1 VLKKYVVDGHSSWS
15 KLLNEVKLLKRLE
28 HPNVAFV
35 VGAFLEN
42 DGADQYGFIQMPYY
56 ARGTLE
62 GLCVRDGSSPRA
74 LDEYQL
80 QALMHELLR
89 GVEHI
94 HRSDVVHCDLKPAN
108 IFLSDGPDGSLQ
120 PKIGDFDVSKD
131 NTERTLW
138 AGTTA
143 TRSTVAGTV
152 DYMAPELFKG
162 QRATPAS
169 DIFSFALMLFELHFP
184 RASRPSGLSLSS
196 GRQQLSLPSHSNPAL
211 IDLLGRMLSV
221 DPARRPTATQA
232 LSHAYFTSSL
242 LVKQEELSRQ
252 MADLRQQQMTAQE
265 SQRQLEVERFRLE
278 GEVSLQKARLQQE
291 SNRLQKQEQDLQ
303 GEIAREHK
311 LLQELGR
318 AAVMNEQQQAAMQA
332 REEELAV
339 QRARLAAQEQ
349 DAKKQAEK
357 TQKELEA
364 LRQREH
370 ELDKKKSG
378 LEKEKQKLLKCK
390 VMTSPPPYWDTRSLR
405 LDQPCRLVETADLLK
420 EVQAVITS
428 TCISR
433 HIGIG
438 RDSHGLKHTGFKVVR
453 VQRIENPL
461 LWSKYQI
468 EREGVRANLPPGGP
482 SSATQLDCYSA
493 ALWKAFQIQID
504 VNEALLWH
512 GTKPDLW
519 DPISRQGLD
528 ERLAS
533 NGMFGHGI
541 YFAENSSK
549 SDEYIVPDHN
559 GNCYIFFVRVCL
571 GEVHSTLAATSG
583 MKRPPPR
590 SDKPSAL
597 FDSVRAECQEH
608 AKYGKPAAQ
617 LQRYRE
623 LIVFDRKLTYPELL
637 VTFKRV
643 K

>member
-1 VLKKYVVDGHSSWS
+1 M
-15 KLLNEVKLLKRLE
+15 R
-28 HPNVAFV
+28 
-35 VGAFLEN
+35 
-42 DGADQYGFIQMPYY
+42 
-56 ARGTLE
+56 
-62 GLCVRDGSSPRA
+62 
-74 LDEYQL
+74 
-80 QALMHELLR
+80 ELLR

-169 DIFSFALMLFELHFP
+169 DIFSFALMLFEVHFP

-303 GEIAREHK
+303 GEIAREQK

-318 AAVMNEQQQAAMQA
+318 PAVMNEQQQAAMQA

-349 DAKKQAEK
+349 DAKKQEDEITREQKRLKELGRAATIKEQQQHAALQHREKELAAQRACLTAQEQDAKKQAEK

-370 ELDKKKSG
+370 ELDAKKSG